1 MERTFYS
8 DTPRQVLDTL
18 DTDPDQGLSQG
29 EGARRLAGYGENK
42 LEKAKPPGLFR
53 QVLAQLRDPMIL
65 VLLAAAALSFFAGG
79 GQDWLDTAIILLIVV
94 FNTVISVSQ
103 EDNARKAL
111 EALEKL
117 AAPRARVLRE
127 GVERRLEST
136 HLVPGDILLL
146 EAGDYVPADGRILWA
161 AGLQTDESAMT
172 GESLPVH
179 KRAGDGLPPDTPLA
193 ERKNMVI
200 GGTVVTG
207 GRAKVVVTA
216 TGMQTEMGKIAGLLL
231 RQGQGETPLQRKMK
245 EVSRVLSLVCVGVC
259 AVMFGVGMLQH
270 RDILDMFLTAVALAV
285 AAIPE
290 ALSSIVTIVLAMGT
304 QKMAKQNA
312 IMKDLKAVE
321 AIPEGLPAIV
331 TIVLAVGVGR
341 MARRNAIIKRLP
353 AVETLGCASVICSD
367 KTGTLTK
374 NQMTVLEVW
383 TPAPAHRDRALT
395 LGTLCGDAQEGP
407 GGYIGDP
414 TETAIAQAAA
424 QAGLE
429 KATLER
435 DMPRRGEAPFDSV
448 RKRMATCHA
457 LPNGEAL
464 VAVKGAPEAVLA
476 RCTHLLGAQGPRPL
490 TDGDRRRIAQVGGDL
505 AGQALRVLAVAQRLQ
520 PALPKS
526 MAAESL
532 EAELTFVGLIGMMD
546 PPRPEVRQAVDRCA
560 GAGIRPVMITGD
572 HKDTAVA
579 IAKQL
584 NIYRP
589 GDKAIDGAGLDFLP
603 QETLEEEIEAFSVYA
618 RVTPEH
624 KMRIVQAWQRRGHVV
639 AMTGDGVNDAPAL
652 KAADIGCAMGK
663 TGTDVAKGA
672 ADMILT
678 DDNFATVVAA
688 VEQGRGIYAN
698 IRKAIHYLLSCN
710 IGEILTIFLATLL
723 PVSQAPLSPVQ
734 LLWLNLVTDSLP
746 ALALGM
752 EPVEKTAMTQPPRG
766 KEEPL
771 FSRAFSRRLAW
782 QGALVGGITLLAY
795 GLGFH
800 LTGTFAVANTMAFA
814 TLTFSQLFHA
824 FDVRSETTPLF
835 RLGVLS
841 NKAMNKAFLAGAA
854 LQAAVLLAP
863 PLQGAFSV
871 VPLALEQWGM
881 VLALALTP
889 LVVCEAAKL
898 LRPKGRKKSQAEAA
912 RGVRETV
919 GTR

>member
-290 ALSSIVTIVLAMGT
+290 
-304 QKMAKQNA
+304 
-312 IMKDLKAVE
+312 
-321 AIPEGLPAIV
+321 GLPAIV

-383 TPAPAHRDRALT
+383 TPAPALRDRALT

-429 KATLER
+429 KAALER

-526 MAAESL
+526 MAAEGL
-532 EAELTFVGLIGMMD
+532 EAELTFVGLVGMMD

-771 FSRAFSRRLAW
+771 FSKAFSRRLAW

-898 LRPKGRKKSQAEAA
+898 LRPKGRKKSPAEAA
-912 RGVRETV
+912 QGARETV

>member
-18 DTDPDQGLSQG
+18 DTDPDQGLTQG

-79 GQDWLDTAIILLIVV
+79 GQDWLDAAIILLIVV

-290 ALSSIVTIVLAMGT
+290 
-304 QKMAKQNA
+304 
-312 IMKDLKAVE
+312 
-321 AIPEGLPAIV
+321 GLPAIV

-383 TPAPAHRDRALT
+383 TPTPALRDRALT

-429 KATLER
+429 KAALER

-824 FDVRSETTPLF
+824 FDVRSEDTPLF

-889 LVVCEAAKL
+889 LVVCEIEKA
-898 LRPKGRKKSQAEAA
+898 LRRARAGRRAA
-912 RGVRETV
+912 REEKSPVYR
-919 GTR
+919 

>member
-18 DTDPDQGLSQG
+18 DTDPDQGLTQG

-290 ALSSIVTIVLAMGT
+290 
-304 QKMAKQNA
+304 
-312 IMKDLKAVE
+312 
-321 AIPEGLPAIV
+321 GLPAIV

-429 KATLER
+429 KAALER

-526 MAAESL
+526 MAAEGL

-584 NIYRP
+584 NLYRP

-771 FSRAFSRRLAW
+771 FSKAFSRRLAW

-898 LRPKGRKKSQAEAA
+898 LRPKGRKGSPAGAA
-912 RGVRETV
+912 QGARETV

>member
-18 DTDPDQGLSQG
+18 DTDPDQGLTQG

-290 ALSSIVTIVLAMGT
+290 
-304 QKMAKQNA
+304 
-312 IMKDLKAVE
+312 
-321 AIPEGLPAIV
+321 GLPAIV

-429 KATLER
+429 KAALER

-824 FDVRSETTPLF
+824 FDVRSEDTPLF

-889 LVVCEAAKL
+889 LVVCEIEKA
-898 LRPKGRKKSQAEAA
+898 LRRARAGRRAA
-912 RGVRETV
+912 REEKSPVYR
-919 GTR
+919 

>member
-42 LEKAKPPGLFR
+42 LEKAKPPGIFR

-231 RQGQGETPLQRKMK
+231 RQGQGEPPLQRKMK

-285 AAIPE
+285 A
-290 ALSSIVTIVLAMGT
+290 
-304 QKMAKQNA
+304 
-312 IMKDLKAVE
+312 

-383 TPAPAHRDRALT
+383 TPAPALRDRALT

-429 KATLER
+429 KAALER

-526 MAAESL
+526 MAAEGL

-898 LRPKGRKKSQAEAA
+898 LRPTGRKKSQAGAA
-912 RGVRETV
+912 QGARETV

>member
-127 GVERRLEST
+127 VVERRLEST

-290 ALSSIVTIVLAMGT
+290 
-304 QKMAKQNA
+304 
-312 IMKDLKAVE
+312 
-321 AIPEGLPAIV
+321 GLPAIV

-383 TPAPAHRDRALT
+383 TPAPALRDRALT

-429 KATLER
+429 KAALER

-526 MAAESL
+526 MAAEGL
-532 EAELTFVGLIGMMD
+532 EAELTFVGLVGMMD

-771 FSRAFSRRLAW
+771 FSKAFSRRLAW

-863 PLQGAFSV
+863 PLQGVFAV
-871 VPLALEQWGM
+871 VPMDLAQWGI
-881 VLALALTP
+881 VLGLALTP
-889 LVVCEAAKL
+889 LVVCEIEKA
-898 LRPKGRKKSQAEAA
+898 LRRARAGRRAA
-912 RGVRETV
+912 REEKSPVYR
-919 GTR
+919 

>member
-18 DTDPDQGLSQG
+18 DTDPDQGLTQG

-161 AGLQTDESAMT
+161 AGFQTDESAMT

-270 RDILDMFLTAVALAV
+270 RDILDMFLT
-285 AAIPE
+285 
-290 ALSSIVTIVLAMGT
+290 
-304 QKMAKQNA
+304 
-312 IMKDLKAVE
+312 
-321 AIPEGLPAIV
+321 

-383 TPAPAHRDRALT
+383 TPTPALRDRALT

-429 KATLER
+429 KAALER

-863 PLQGAFSV
+863 PLQGVFAV
-871 VPLALEQWGM
+871 VPMDLAQWGI
-881 VLALALTP
+881 VLGLALTP
-889 LVVCEAAKL
+889 LVVCELAKG
-898 LRPKGRKKSQAEAA
+898 LRRARAGRRAA
-912 RGVRETV
+912 REEKSPVYR
-919 GTR
+919 

>member
-18 DTDPDQGLSQG
+18 DTDPDQGLTQG

-285 AAIPE
+285 A
-290 ALSSIVTIVLAMGT
+290 
-304 QKMAKQNA
+304 
-312 IMKDLKAVE
+312 

-889 LVVCEAAKL
+889 LVVCEIEKA
-898 LRPKGRKKSQAEAA
+898 LRRARAGRRAA
-912 RGVRETV
+912 REEKSPVYR
-919 GTR
+919 

>member
-29 EGARRLAGYGENK
+29 EGTRRLAGYGENK
-42 LEKAKPPGLFR
+42 LEKAKPPGLLR

-290 ALSSIVTIVLAMGT
+290 
-304 QKMAKQNA
+304 
-312 IMKDLKAVE
+312 
-321 AIPEGLPAIV
+321 GLPAIV

-383 TPAPAHRDRALT
+383 TPAPALRDRALT

-429 KATLER
+429 KAALER

-889 LVVCEAAKL
+889 LVVCEIEKA
-898 LRPKGRKKSQAEAA
+898 LRRARAGRRAA
-912 RGVRETV
+912 REEKSPVYR
-919 GTR
+919 

>member
-18 DTDPDQGLSQG
+18 DTDPDQGLTQG
-29 EGARRLAGYGENK
+29 EGTRRLAGYGENK

-290 ALSSIVTIVLAMGT
+290 
-304 QKMAKQNA
+304 
-312 IMKDLKAVE
+312 
-321 AIPEGLPAIV
+321 GLPAIV

-526 MAAESL
+526 MAAEGL

-688 VEQGRGIYAN
+688 VEEGRGIYAN

-771 FSRAFSRRLAW
+771 FSKAFSRRLAW

-824 FDVRSETTPLF
+824 FDVRSEDTPLF
-835 RLGVLS
+835 RLGWFS
-841 NKAMNKAFLAGAA
+841 NPAMNRAFLAGAA
-854 LQAAVLLAP
+854 LQGAVLLAP
-863 PLQGAFSV
+863 PLQGVFAV
-871 VPLALEQWGM
+871 VPMDLAQWGI
-881 VLALALTP
+881 VLGLALTP
-889 LVVCEAAKL
+889 LVVCEIEKA
-898 LRPKGRKKSQAEAA
+898 LRRARAGRRAA
-912 RGVRETV
+912 REEKSPVYR
-919 GTR
+919 

>member
-179 KRAGDGLPPDTPLA
+179 KRPGDGLPPDTPLA

-290 ALSSIVTIVLAMGT
+290 
-304 QKMAKQNA
+304 
-312 IMKDLKAVE
+312 
-321 AIPEGLPAIV
+321 GLPAIV

-383 TPAPAHRDRALT
+383 TPAPALRDRALT

-414 TETAIAQAAA
+414 TETPDGSCAGDPTETAIAQAAA

-429 KATLER
+429 KAALER

-898 LRPKGRKKSQAEAA
+898 LRPKGRKKSPAGAA

>member
-290 ALSSIVTIVLAMGT
+290 
-304 QKMAKQNA
+304 
-312 IMKDLKAVE
+312 
-321 AIPEGLPAIV
+321 GLPAIV

-383 TPAPAHRDRALT
+383 TPAPALRDRALT

-526 MAAESL
+526 MAAEGL

-771 FSRAFSRRLAW
+771 FSKAFSRRLAW

-795 GLGFH
+795 GLGLH

-863 PLQGAFSV
+863 PLQGVFAV
-871 VPLALEQWGM
+871 VPMDLAQWGI
-881 VLALALTP
+881 VLGLALTP
-889 LVVCEAAKL
+889 LVVCEIEKA
-898 LRPKGRKKSQAEAA
+898 LRRARAGRRAA
-912 RGVRETV
+912 REEKSPVYR
-919 GTR
+919 

>member
-18 DTDPDQGLSQG
+18 DTDPDQGLTQG

-200 GGTVVTG
+200 GGTVVTA

-285 AAIPE
+285 A
-290 ALSSIVTIVLAMGT
+290 
-304 QKMAKQNA
+304 
-312 IMKDLKAVE
+312 

-429 KATLER
+429 KAALER

-526 MAAESL
+526 MAAEGL

-688 VEQGRGIYAN
+688 VEEGRGIYAN

-863 PLQGAFSV
+863 PLQGVFAV
-871 VPLALEQWGM
+871 VPMDLAQWGI
-881 VLALALTP
+881 VLGLALTP

-898 LRPKGRKKSQAEAA
+898 LRPKGRKKSPAGAA
-912 RGVRETV
+912 RGARETV

>member
-290 ALSSIVTIVLAMGT
+290 
-304 QKMAKQNA
+304 
-312 IMKDLKAVE
+312 
-321 AIPEGLPAIV
+321 GLPAIV

-383 TPAPAHRDRALT
+383 TPAPALRDRALT

-429 KATLER
+429 KAALER

-526 MAAESL
+526 MAAEGL

-771 FSRAFSRRLAW
+771 FSKAFSRRLAW

-898 LRPKGRKKSQAEAA
+898 LRPKGRKKSPAGAA
-912 RGVRETV
+912 QGARETV

>member
-42 LEKAKPPGLFR
+42 LEKAKPPGLLR

-285 AAIPE
+285 A
-290 ALSSIVTIVLAMGT
+290 
-304 QKMAKQNA
+304 
-312 IMKDLKAVE
+312 

-889 LVVCEAAKL
+889 LVVCEIEKA
-898 LRPKGRKKSQAEAA
+898 LRRARAGRRAA
-912 RGVRETV
+912 REEKSPVYR
-919 GTR
+919 

>member
-18 DTDPDQGLSQG
+18 DTDPDQGLTQG

-161 AGLQTDESAMT
+161 AGFQTDESAMT

-290 ALSSIVTIVLAMGT
+290 
-304 QKMAKQNA
+304 
-312 IMKDLKAVE
+312 
-321 AIPEGLPAIV
+321 GLPAIV

-383 TPAPAHRDRALT
+383 TPTPALRDRALT

-429 KATLER
+429 KAALER

-898 LRPKGRKKSQAEAA
+898 LRPKGRKKSPAEAGQGA
-912 RGVRETV
+912 RETV

>member
-290 ALSSIVTIVLAMGT
+290 
-304 QKMAKQNA
+304 
-312 IMKDLKAVE
+312 
-321 AIPEGLPAIV
+321 GLPAIV

-429 KATLER
+429 KAALER

-771 FSRAFSRRLAW
+771 FSKAFSRRLAW

-835 RLGVLS
+835 RLGWFS
-841 NKAMNKAFLAGAA
+841 NPAMNRAFLAGAA
-854 LQAAVLLAP
+854 LQGAVLLAP
-863 PLQGAFSV
+863 PLQGVFAV
-871 VPLALEQWGM
+871 VPMDLAQWGI
-881 VLALALTP
+881 VLGLALTP
-889 LVVCEAAKL
+889 LVVCEIEKA
-898 LRPKGRKKSQAEAA
+898 LRRARAGRRAA
-912 RGVRETV
+912 REEKSPVYR
-919 GTR
+919 

>member
-18 DTDPDQGLSQG
+18 DTDPDQGLTQG

-42 LEKAKPPGLFR
+42 LEKAKPPGLLR

-290 ALSSIVTIVLAMGT
+290 
-304 QKMAKQNA
+304 
-312 IMKDLKAVE
+312 
-321 AIPEGLPAIV
+321 GLPAIV

-429 KATLER
+429 KAALER

-624 KMRIVQAWQRRGHVV
+624 KMRIVQAWQKKGHVV

-771 FSRAFSRRLAW
+771 FSQAFSRRLAW

-912 RGVRETV
+912 QGARETV

>member
-161 AGLQTDESAMT
+161 AGLQTDEAAMT

-290 ALSSIVTIVLAMGT
+290 
-304 QKMAKQNA
+304 
-312 IMKDLKAVE
+312 
-321 AIPEGLPAIV
+321 GLPAIV

-383 TPAPAHRDRALT
+383 TPAPALRDRALT

-429 KATLER
+429 KAALER

-526 MAAESL
+526 MAAEGL

-746 ALALGM
+746 ALALGV
-752 EPVEKTAMTQPPRG
+752 EPVEAGVMEQPPRPADQG
-766 KEEPL
+766 L
-771 FSRAFSRRLAW
+771 FDKQFSLRLAW
-782 QGALVGGITLLAY
+782 QGLMVGGLTLAAY
-795 GLGFH
+795 FLGFTR
-800 LTGTFAVANTMAFA
+800 LAAPGMEGAVANTMAFS
-814 TLTFSQLFHA
+814 TLTLSQLFHA
-824 FDVRSETTPLF
+824 FNVRSEDRSIF
-835 RLGVLS
+835 AQGALS
-841 NKAMNKAFLAGAA
+841 NPAMNRAFLAGLA
-854 LQAAVLLAP
+854 LQLSVLLIP
-863 PLQGAFSV
+863 PLQGVFSV
-871 VPLALEQWGM
+871 VPMDFAQWLTVL
-881 VLALALTP
+881 VLAAAPVPICECAKALSRRRSAPEDEEEPSFVT
-889 LVVCEAAKL
+889 A
-898 LRPKGRKKSQAEAA
+898 RPRQRAGRK
-912 RGVRETV
+912 
-919 GTR
+919 

>member
-18 DTDPDQGLSQG
+18 DTDPDQGLTQG

-290 ALSSIVTIVLAMGT
+290 
-304 QKMAKQNA
+304 
-312 IMKDLKAVE
+312 
-321 AIPEGLPAIV
+321 GLPAIV

-383 TPAPAHRDRALT
+383 TPAPALRDRALT

-424 QAGLE
+424 QVGLE

-520 PALPKS
+520 PTLPKS

-854 LQAAVLLAP
+854 LQGAVLLAP

-898 LRPKGRKKSQAEAA
+898 LRPKGRKGSPAGAA
-912 RGVRETV
+912 QGARETV

>member
-18 DTDPDQGLSQG
+18 DTDPDQGLTQG

-290 ALSSIVTIVLAMGT
+290 
-304 QKMAKQNA
+304 
-312 IMKDLKAVE
+312 
-321 AIPEGLPAIV
+321 GLPAIV

-383 TPAPAHRDRALT
+383 TPTPALRDRALT

-429 KATLER
+429 KAALER

-526 MAAESL
+526 MAAEGL

-771 FSRAFSRRLAW
+771 FSQAFSRRLAW

-898 LRPKGRKKSQAEAA
+898 LRPKGRKKSQAGAA
-912 RGVRETV
+912 RGARETV

>member
-18 DTDPDQGLSQG
+18 DTDPDQGLTQG

-290 ALSSIVTIVLAMGT
+290 
-304 QKMAKQNA
+304 
-312 IMKDLKAVE
+312 
-321 AIPEGLPAIV
+321 GLPAIV

-383 TPAPAHRDRALT
+383 TPAPALRDRALT

-429 KATLER
+429 KAALER

-526 MAAESL
+526 MAAEGL

-889 LVVCEAAKL
+889 LVVCEIEKA
-898 LRPKGRKKSQAEAA
+898 LRRARAGRRAA
-912 RGVRETV
+912 REEKSPVYR
-919 GTR
+919 

>member
-18 DTDPDQGLSQG
+18 DTDPDQGLTQG

-290 ALSSIVTIVLAMGT
+290 
-304 QKMAKQNA
+304 
-312 IMKDLKAVE
+312 
-321 AIPEGLPAIV
+321 GLPAIV

-429 KATLER
+429 KAALER

-526 MAAESL
+526 MAAEGL

-898 LRPKGRKKSQAEAA
+898 LRPKGRKKPPAEAA
-912 RGVRETV
+912 QGARETV

>member
-290 ALSSIVTIVLAMGT
+290 
-304 QKMAKQNA
+304 
-312 IMKDLKAVE
+312 
-321 AIPEGLPAIV
+321 GLPAIV

-383 TPAPAHRDRALT
+383 TPAPALRDRALT

-429 KATLER
+429 KAALER

-881 VLALALTP
+881 VLGLALTP

-898 LRPKGRKKSQAEAA
+898 LRPKGRKKSPAGAA
-912 RGVRETV
+912 QGARETV

>member
-18 DTDPDQGLSQG
+18 DTDPDQGLTQG

-290 ALSSIVTIVLAMGT
+290 
-304 QKMAKQNA
+304 
-312 IMKDLKAVE
+312 
-321 AIPEGLPAIV
+321 GLPAIV

-526 MAAESL
+526 MAAEGL

-688 VEQGRGIYAN
+688 VEEGRGIYAN

-771 FSRAFSRRLAW
+771 FSKAFSRRLAW

-824 FDVRSETTPLF
+824 FDVRSEDTPLF
-835 RLGVLS
+835 RLGWFS
-841 NKAMNKAFLAGAA
+841 NPAMNRAFLAGAA
-854 LQAAVLLAP
+854 LQGAVLLAP
-863 PLQGAFSV
+863 PLQGVFAV
-871 VPLALEQWGM
+871 VPMDLAQWGI
-881 VLALALTP
+881 VLGLALTP
-889 LVVCEAAKL
+889 LVVCEIEKA
-898 LRPKGRKKSQAEAA
+898 LRRARAGRRAA
-912 RGVRETV
+912 REEKSPVYR
-919 GTR
+919 